1 MTRIG
6 LKTTIADALMS
17 VVEGNPGAIVA
28 LTEVMSVYKEVDP
41 DSAFGEITPL
51 LDCDSFGIYGSKI
64 HVLFKDICD
73 FNPDQFIMVM
83 RATQL
88 GFLSVSA
95 LQAATQ
101 YPPKAILDIK
111 SLARKVTKQLPRFK
125 LTSMT
130 LQRGEDDADV
140 GE

>member
-1 MTRIG
+1 MTRIDS
-6 LKTTIADALMS
+6 KMTIVDAIVS
-17 VVEGNPGAIVA
+17 VVEGNPGATIA

-51 LDCDSFGIYGSKI
+51 LNCDSFEIYGSKI
-64 HVLFKDICD
+64 HILYKDICEL
-73 FNPDQFIMVM
+73 NPDRFIMVM

-88 GFLSVSA
+88 GFLSVND
-95 LQAATQ
+95 LQAATK
-101 YPPKAILDIK
+101 YPPEAKLDLDD
-111 SLARKVTKQLPRFK
+111 LASKVTKQLPRFK

-130 LQRGEDDADV
+130 LQRAEDNADV

>member
-51 LDCDSFGIYGSKI
+51 LDCDSFGIYSPLCAVI
-64 HVLFKDICD
+64 
-73 FNPDQFIMVM
+73 PPP
-83 RATQL
+83 L
-88 GFLSVSA
+88 GGR
-95 LQAATQ
+95 
-101 YPPKAILDIK
+101 I
-111 SLARKVTKQLPRFK
+111 
-125 LTSMT
+125 
-130 LQRGEDDADV
+130 
-140 GE
+140 

>member
-6 LKTTIADALMS
+6 LKMTIADSLVS
-17 VVEGNPGAIVA
+17 IVEGNPGAIVA
-28 LTEVMSVYKEVDP
+28 LTEVMLVYKEVDP

-51 LDCDSFGIYGSKI
+51 LNCDSFEIYGSKI
-64 HVLFKDICD
+64 HILYKDICD
-73 FNPDQFIMVM
+73 LNPDRFIMVM

-88 GFLSVSA
+88 GFLSVGT

-101 YPPKAILDIK
+101 YPPAAKLDLDD
-111 SLARKVTKQLPRFK
+111 LASKVTKQLPRFK

-130 LQRGEDDADV
+130 LQGVKGNADV